1 MLYFSNL
8 FFKENRWFKS
18 CIILFFSIFTII
30 LLYRNT
36 AFQMVKLWTVSDTYA
51 HGFIVPFISLWLI
64 WRARPFWIER
74 DPQPS
79 LIALLLIF
87 IFSLFW
93 LLGDLVAINA
103 VTQLSFVTMIALC
116 IPAVVGWKI
125 SSVITFPIA
134 FLFFAVPIGDFLL
147 PAMMNL
153 TADFTVVAL
162 RLTGIP
168 VYREGLQF
176 VIPSGRWSVVEAC
189 SGIRYLLASL
199 TVGSL
204 FAYLNYK
211 SVYKRLAFF
220 AFAIIV
226 PLVANWLRAYM
237 IVLIGHYS
245 GNELAT
251 GIDHLIYGWVF
262 FGLVILLMLFIG
274 MKWAD
279 SDDNKI
285 HYYKKQIPQI
295 NKKIVGNYKTY
306 FFILIIA
313 AIPHFLNRLISL
325 NNNELPVVLRNIEIN
340 KNWQPDDVS
349 SNDWKPSFPSAV
361 SFYDNIYT
369 AKENS
374 RVGLHISYY
383 RQQNYQS
390 KLITSTNTLLN
401 AEDKRL
407 RKISTENANFQLN
420 EKTLSVESSLLKFN
434 GILEEKENTNILA
447 WKFYWVD
454 GKFTANKFYAKILG
468 ALSQIKGKGDD
479 GAIIVVYAKFYDDQA
494 YAKKALESF
503 MKDNEKNIENALLK
517 TKNN

>member
-1 MLYFSNL
+1 MPYFNDL
-8 FFKENRWFKS
+8 FFKKNRWFKS
-18 CIILFFSIFTII
+18 WIILFFSVLTII
-30 LLYRNT
+30 VLYRST

-51 HGFIVPFISLWLI
+51 HGFIVPFISLWLA
-64 WRARPFWIER
+64 WRARPFWIEL

-79 LIALLLIF
+79 LKALLLIF
-87 IFSLFW
+87 ILSLFW
-93 LLGDLVAINA
+93 LLGDLVAVNA

-116 IPAVVGWKI
+116 IPAVVGWRI

-147 PAMMNL
+147 PVMMNL

-162 RLTGIP
+162 QLTGIP

-211 SVYKRLAFF
+211 SIYKRLAFF

-226 PLVANWLRAYM
+226 PLIANWLRAYM

-279 SDDNKI
+279 SDDDKI
-285 HYYKKQIPQI
+285 HHHKKQVFQI
-295 NKKIVGNYKTY
+295 NTKNGSNYKTY

-313 AIPHFLNRLISL
+313 ATPHFLNIFISL
-325 NNNELPVVLRNIEIN
+325 NNKELPVVINKIEIN
-340 KNWQPDDVS
+340 KNWKPTDVGS
-349 SNDWKPSFPSAV
+349 TEWKPGFPSAA
-361 SFYDNIYT
+361 SFYNNVYVG
-369 AKENS
+369 KENY
-374 RVGLHISYY
+374 RIGLHISYY

-390 KLITSTNTLLN
+390 KLITSTNTLVN
-401 AEDKRL
+401 VEDKRL
-407 RKISTENANFQLN
+407 RKISSENINFNLN
-420 EKTLSVESSLLKFN
+420 EKIFSVESNILKYN
-434 GILEEKENTNILA
+434 EILEEKENAKILA

-454 GKFTANKFYAKILG
+454 EKFTANKFYAKILG
-468 ALSQIKGKGDD
+468 ALSKIKGQGDD
-479 GAIIVVYAKFYDDQA
+479 VAIIVVYSKFHDDQA
-494 YAKKALESF
+494 YANKVLEDF
-503 MKDNEKNIENALLK
+503 MKENEKNIETAFLK

>member
-1 MLYFSNL
+1 
-8 FFKENRWFKS
+8 
-18 CIILFFSIFTII
+18 
-30 LLYRNT
+30 
-36 AFQMVKLWTVSDTYA
+36 
-51 HGFIVPFISLWLI
+51 
-64 WRARPFWIER
+64 
-74 DPQPS
+74 
-79 LIALLLIF
+79 
-87 IFSLFW
+87 
-93 LLGDLVAINA
+93 
-103 VTQLSFVTMIALC
+103 
-116 IPAVVGWKI
+116 
-125 SSVITFPIA
+125 
-134 FLFFAVPIGDFLL
+134 
-147 PAMMNL
+147 
-153 TADFTVVAL
+153 
-162 RLTGIP
+162 
-168 VYREGLQF
+168 
-176 VIPSGRWSVVEAC
+176 
-189 SGIRYLLASL
+189 
-199 TVGSL
+199 
-204 FAYLNYK
+204 
-211 SVYKRLAFF
+211 
-220 AFAIIV
+220 
-226 PLVANWLRAYM
+226 
-237 IVLIGHYS
+237 
-245 GNELAT
+245 
-251 GIDHLIYGWVF
+251 
-262 FGLVILLMLFIG
+262 
-274 MKWAD
+274 
-279 SDDNKI
+279 
-285 HYYKKQIPQI
+285 
-295 NKKIVGNYKTY
+295 
-306 FFILIIA
+306 
-313 AIPHFLNRLISL
+313 
-325 NNNELPVVLRNIEIN
+325 VLRNIEIN